1 MKSILFPTDF
11 SNASGAAFAYALHFA
26 DMFDTEL
33 VILHV
38 YDLPIVETPPMPE
51 TAAEIYDIVE
61 LNQFESFKEQLPQM
75 HEIAERRNMGHV
87 KMRNILLY
95 GDLVY
100 NINKVCSEEKCDLII
115 MGTKG
120 ATGLKETFI
129 GSTASSVMSH
139 AKVPVL
145 AIPEEAEYQ
154 NIKNIGFAT
163 QYRDKDND
171 ALATTI
177 TIAEKIGAEIH
188 CVYVDNQD
196 NEDNSEER
204 ITEWKMHFRANPVTF
219 HTVQDNDL
227 EQALHDFTLDENLQ
241 MLVMRRHKRG
251 FFEGLFHSSLTKKL
265 AYHTKVPLLVF
276 TDNQ

>member
-11 SNASGAAFAYALHFA
+11 SNAAGAAFAYALSFA
-26 DMFDTEL
+26 DKFGAEL

-61 LNQFESFKEQLPQM
+61 LNQFENFKDQLPQM

-87 KMRNILLY
+87 KMRNVLLY

-100 NINKVCSEEKCDLII
+100 NINKVCSEEGCDLII

-120 ATGLKETFI
+120 ASGLKETFI

-139 AKVPVL
+139 SKVPVL

-154 NIKNIGFAT
+154 NITNIGFAT

-171 ALATTI
+171 AMATTI
-177 TIAEKIGAEIH
+177 AIAERIGAEIH
-188 CVYVDNQD
+188 CVYIDNQD

-219 HTVQDNDL
+219 HTVQDTDL
-227 EQALHDFTLDENLQ
+227 EQALHDFTEEHNIN

-276 TDNQ
+276 NDNQ

>member
-1 MKSILFPTDF
+1 MKTILFPTDF
-11 SNASGAAFAYALHFA
+11 SDASGAAFAYALDFA
-26 DMFDTEL
+26 DRFDAEL

-61 LNQFESFKEQLPQM
+61 LNQFENFKDQLPQM
-75 HEIAERRNMGHV
+75 HEIAERRNMGYV

-100 NINKVCSEEKCDLII
+100 NINKVCSEENCDLII

-120 ATGLKETFI
+120 ASGLKETFI
-129 GSTASSVMSH
+129 GSTASSMMSN

-154 NIKNIGFAT
+154 KIKNIGFAT

-171 ALATTI
+171 AMTVTVS
-177 TIAEKIGAEIH
+177 IAERLGAEIH
-188 CVYVDNQD
+188 CIYVDNQD
-196 NEDNSEER
+196 GTDNPEER
-204 ITEWKMHFRANPVTF
+204 VTEWKLHFRANPVTF
-219 HTVQDNDL
+219 HTVQDTDL
-227 EQALHDFTLDENLQ
+227 EQALHDFTEDNNIQ

-265 AYHTKVPLLVF
+265 AYHTKVPLMVF
-276 TDNQ
+276 NDNQ